1 MARHHKSR
9 APKHVYS
16 LHELHFSDNWCTE
29 DFRLA
34 EKQRELDRDKK
45 KEQNCENVGIILELI
60 DSENIRSFSKL
71 VRLIYQH
78 HSNLRS
84 VLLGNSY
91 FLRDYLRSLSNDELE
106 ERIASCYDDHKDL
119 ELQYQV
125 KFEEF
130 QAEMQEKIAFRESQ
144 VADLEVLL
152 NKLIKRP
159 EHVAEPDKLKSEWQE
174 FEQEFNLNPV
184 DADKYLF

>member
-1 MARHHKSR
+1 ML
-9 APKHVYS
+9 V
-16 LHELHFSDNWCTE
+16 LF
-29 DFRLA
+29 
-34 EKQRELDRDKK
+34 
-45 KEQNCENVGIILELI
+45 LELI

-71 VRLIYQH
+71 VRFIYQH

-106 ERIASCYDDHKDL
+106 ERIASCYEDHKEL
-119 ELQYQV
+119 EMQYQI

-144 VADLEVLL
+144 VADLETLL
-152 NKLIKRP
+152 NKLVKRP
-159 EHVAEPDKLKSEWQE
+159 EHVAEHDKLKSEWQE
-174 FEQEFNLNPV
+174 FEQEFNLSPV